1 MQEDTPSQEFLATGQ
16 AYPPGIP
23 GRKLGLQLHSTEE
36 IFREFD
42 HFHGRRQFPQLH
54 GYQPKLK
61 LPEACRKLPSQS
73 IHLSKLLARCEGNR
87 VYVCQVRRQR
97 TSQPGHLG
105 PSPPSVECVA
115 GCGRGRFRHGDGA
128 TEARHLPRHQQTN
141 SSAVEGDCD
150 VVDPSPSE
158 YRSLHRC
165 RCIDRGAGK
174 HLRVLFGGVRDW
186 PCQRRWSLT
195 AACALARPAHA
206 WVASRPAPCRAPLQ
220 PHVSI
225 RLMRRR
231 RRSLFD
237 ANAEIRR
244 LAESVGTT
252 PSRPNQML
260 RLWVH
265 QLSSAMRY
273 LHTLT
278 PEPVIFR
285 NLKSTNVMIADSG
298 WRIAVTDFA
307 SAPARAALLPARQ
320 NSPYTSRHRRAPL
333 PH

>member
-1 MQEDTPSQEFLATGQ
+1 
-16 AYPPGIP
+16 
-23 GRKLGLQLHSTEE
+23 
-36 IFREFD
+36 
-42 HFHGRRQFPQLH
+42 
-54 GYQPKLK
+54 
-61 LPEACRKLPSQS
+61 
-73 IHLSKLLARCEGNR
+73 
-87 VYVCQVRRQR
+87 
-97 TSQPGHLG
+97 
-105 PSPPSVECVA
+105 
-115 GCGRGRFRHGDGA
+115 
-128 TEARHLPRHQQTN
+128 
-141 SSAVEGDCD
+141 
-150 VVDPSPSE
+150 
-158 YRSLHRC
+158 
-165 RCIDRGAGK
+165 
-174 HLRVLFGGVRDW
+174 
-186 PCQRRWSLT
+186 
-195 AACALARPAHA
+195 
-206 WVASRPAPCRAPLQ
+206 
-220 PHVSI
+220 
-225 RLMRRR
+225 MRRR

-307 SAPARAALLPARQ
+307 SAPARAARLPARQ
-320 NSPYTSRHRRAPL
+320 NPPYTSRHRRAPL